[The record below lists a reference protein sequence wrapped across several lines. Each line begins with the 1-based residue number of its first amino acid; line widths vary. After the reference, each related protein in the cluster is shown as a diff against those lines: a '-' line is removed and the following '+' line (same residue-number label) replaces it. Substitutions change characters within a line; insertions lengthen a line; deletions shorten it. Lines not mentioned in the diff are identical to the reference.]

1 MSKVTSR
8 IDHVK
13 NTDTEDPQAAE
24 EWLEKAMASIPRDVS
39 SEEQNKIIMYPGLAV
54 PEEDK

>member
-39 SEEQNKIIMYPGLAV
+39 SEEQEKITRAGSR
-54 PEEDK
+54 